1 MSKLWRNNVDLSW
14 LNYVLIM
21 LSTLVNN
28 FFKQMISSSRDFKI
42 TNSQKGCNANFP
54 CSWKME
60 NGLLIIFSSCKIE
73 IAISECCSIWYLTWI
88 FHSVLGPGLIFE
100 GLTSERKS
108 VQLHNVWFYDFDTF
122 YVISIG
128 NVQNHL
134 ISLKVMKKNTWFDL
148 PQYVL
153 LYSRIWWNFY

>member
-28 FFKQMISSSRDFKI
+28 FFEQMISSSRDFKI

-60 NGLLIIFSSCKIE
+60 NGLLIFFLRVKSKLQFQN
-73 IAISECCSIWYLTWI
+73 AAAPDIWPESYIQCWDL
-88 FHSVLGPGLIFE
+88 
-100 GLTSERKS
+100 
-108 VQLHNVWFYDFDTF
+108 VWFLKAWPLKEISATAQCMVLWFWHF
-122 YVISIG
+122 LISIG
-128 NVQNHL
+128 NGP
-134 ISLKVMKKNTWFDL
+134 NTWFDL
-148 PQYVL
+148 PQ
-153 LYSRIWWNFY
+153 